1 MRNEIIEQ
9 INIDLEHKFGEG
21 GLELTETA
29 LGGTQITWKNMC
41 LGSADLETIDE
52 IMDQL
57 RFLRTEVY
65 YGNKL
70 SRARRQR
77 NEDGGR

>member
-1 MRNEIIEQ
+1 MKNEIVEQ
-9 INIDLEHKFGEG
+9 INAEMENKFGVG
-21 GLELTETA
+21 GIELTNTA

-52 IMDQL
+52 IMDEL

-65 YGNKL
+65 YDNIRTRH
-70 SRARRQR
+70 S
-77 NEDGGR
+77 GR